1 MIKIEISKEA
11 QDLAL
16 RLGGLPRSI
25 GPAIAYTMRL
35 QNEGTVAH
43 IVDTKLTNAG
53 PTFLNARPSRSRLRG
68 SVRATSPRVSGVDVT
83 SSIGT
88 NVKYAAVHEYGCAPY
103 TIRARNGKAL
113 RWGNA
118 TGVHFARTVRHP
130 GFPARRMF
138 ETGIEDRA
146 DAYGEALSATI
157 LSEATK

>member
-1 MIKIEISKEA
+1 MVRIAALGALLPEAVVKEM
-11 QDLAL
+11 AL
-16 RLGGLPRSI
+16 FGRVLGADRCATLGFAAGVSDDPCATALDIADRL
-25 GPAIAYTMRL
+25 
-35 QNEGTVAH
+35 
-43 IVDTKLTNAG
+43 
-53 PTFLNARPSRSRLRG
+53 
-68 SVRATSPRVSGVDVT
+68 RATSPRVSGVDVT